1 MQASALANSPHSSL
15 FNWQSAEKMSLAP
28 SPFPAFPNQIWHCD
42 SQRETFFAPSLSNS
56 GSRAGPASTVALC
69 NRASLCRST
78 HDCQH
83 SLSQTLLLKEL
94 LCLSIKH
101 LIFFT
106 FHNLSICFFFCCDSR
121 DPIFGSTSVF
131 LYLHTLQTQI
141 HSLCSGAL
149 QWTARWQVLLTSHL
163 NVRFLL

>member
-1 MQASALANSPHSSL
+1 MQASALANGPHSSL

-106 FHNLSICFFFCCDSR
+106 FHNLSICFFSAVIPETPFLAPHRFFCTCTPCKHR
-121 DPIFGSTSVF
+121 YTGSVPG
-131 LYLHTLQTQI
+131 HCNGLQDGK
-141 HSLCSGAL
+141 CS
-149 QWTARWQVLLTSHL
+149 
-163 NVRFLL
+163 